1 MTKFHYLRAAMLVLC
16 GYSFSNAT
24 HAECLDNLPQAT
36 PSSRFS
42 IAEGTAIDTQTGLIW
57 LRCTLGQRWNSTNQ
71 QCELNSQ
78 QARTYSWG
86 EALTAADNL
95 TEAGFNDW
103 RLPNKNELASII
115 EHACTGPAINEEVF
129 PSTALGGFWSSTPG
143 RRDPGLA
150 WHVNFATGTLINR
163 EMSAAFSVRVVRNPE

>member
-1 MTKFHYLRAAMLVLC
+1 MTKPHYLLAAVLVLC
-16 GYSFSNAT
+16 GYSYSNT
-24 HAECLDNLPQAT
+24 GHTECLDNLPHT
-36 PSSRFS
+36 VPNHRFT
-42 IAEGTAIDTQTGLIW
+42 IAEGTVTDHKTGLMW
-57 LRCTLGQRWNSTNQ
+57 LRCTLGQRWNISNQ

-78 QARTYSWG
+78 QARTYHWS
-86 EALTAADNL
+86 EALMAANNL

-115 EHACTGPAINEEVF
+115 EHACTGPAINEAVF
-129 PSTALGGFWSSTPG
+129 PSTALDGFWSSTPG

-163 EMSAAFSVRVVRNPE
+163 EMSALFSVRVVRSPE